1 MYSKYAS
8 NTSPE
13 CVTMAQQMSSLNQ
26 YDCYAIAC
34 NHTNTKSCLDERYVE
49 DCDAFTTMGS
59 RFAAARSG
67 DTTSVAR
74 LKTYVSMTKQT
85 LDQYKAM
92 KQSIATILNVS
103 LNDFSVLVFN
113 EFEIVITVWEP
124 HNQYYNDPVSVA
136 SLVSSNAVFSSKYLK
151 LPSPAFCNTIPLVPN
166 PDTAS
171 DCEQN
176 GLNVGAVLAAQ
187 NQCYSAYCTCVGGT
201 ASANAPLCDV
211 PASSCGSKNDNCTL
225 QQFQCVL
232 NNVMPLYRQS
242 QKCLPMYSFLMNA
255 STVGRTCLKD
265 ACNSLTANTCG
276 EDSVRSTCNVVQ
288 QTAASIP
295 TPTPTEPPVCDHV
308 PHAEVDL
315 AVLEC
320 AQQVQSLDIIDD
332 RYNLC
337 VEETCECRNGNIL
350 KGDSKF
356 AECDDSE
363 DDCGTMNCTTTNVMC
378 LMEMF
383 APHAFMSKA
392 VECISLKNAMIGFG
406 KQQCT
411 TMFCNDNTSVCT
423 KDEFAVACENVVD
436 MNVGLAAYLDP
447 KGD

>member
-136 SLVSSNAVFSSKYLK
+136 SLVSTNADFSTAYLK
-151 LPSPAFCNTIPLVPN
+151 APSPAVTPAPTPVSKCSNTSLPRANRIEESFFNCVGNLDFN
-166 PDTAS
+166 AYTAI
-171 DCEQN
+171 DKECKRR
-176 GLNVGAVLAAQ
+176 V
-187 NQCYSAYCTCVGGT
+187 CTCRGGT
-201 ASANAPLCDV
+201 VQDSGAIDF
-211 PASSCGSKNDNCTL
+211 T
-225 QQFQCVL
+225 
-232 NNVMPLYRQS
+232 
-242 QKCLPMYSFLMNA
+242 
-255 STVGRTCLKD
+255 
-265 ACNSLTANTCG
+265 CNS
-276 EDSVRSTCNVVQ
+276 DKR
-288 QTAASIP
+288 
-295 TPTPTEPPVCDHV
+295 
-308 PHAEVDL
+308 
-315 AVLEC
+315 
-320 AQQVQSLDIIDD
+320 
-332 RYNLC
+332 
-337 VEETCECRNGNIL
+337 
-350 KGDSKF
+350 
-356 AECDDSE
+356 
-363 DDCGTMNCTTTNVMC
+363 DCGTMTCTEVHYTC
-378 LMEMF
+378 
-383 APHAFMSKA
+383 FMDLYSKYA
-392 VECISLKNAMIGFG
+392 S
-406 KQQCT
+406 
-411 TMFCNDNTSVCT
+411 NTSPECVTMAQQMSSLNQYDCYAIACNHTNT
-423 KDEFAVACENVVD
+423 KSCLDERYVEDCDA
-436 MNVGLAAYLDP
+436 
-447 KGD
+447 